1 MAEKKAMAKDQ
12 GRRAQQKKNLIFG
25 LILLA
30 AMRQALTIYP
40 PLFCLAI
47 FFVFKWCKK
56 RKRRSPTAYVCTLLS
71 LF

>member
-1 MAEKKAMAKDQ
+1 MAKKKAMAKDQ
-12 GRRAQQKKNLIFG
+12 GRRAQQIYIYIFG

-40 PLFCLAI
+40 PLFCLAS
-47 FFVFKWCKK
+47 FYVFKWCKK
-56 RKRRSPTAYVCTLLS
+56 RKRKSPTASVCTLLS